1 MVLQKLSC
9 AVAVIVELVRRF
21 GLWLMEMT
29 LVDGVEELIR
39 CCRCGLRAVGSIC
52 SPLAGHCLG

>member
-9 AVAVIVELVRRF
+9 AEAEIVELLRRF
-21 GLWLMEMT
+21 GLWLMEMES
-29 LVDGVEELIR
+29 VDAVEELIR
-39 CCRCGLRAVGSIC
+39 CCGCGLWPVSSNC